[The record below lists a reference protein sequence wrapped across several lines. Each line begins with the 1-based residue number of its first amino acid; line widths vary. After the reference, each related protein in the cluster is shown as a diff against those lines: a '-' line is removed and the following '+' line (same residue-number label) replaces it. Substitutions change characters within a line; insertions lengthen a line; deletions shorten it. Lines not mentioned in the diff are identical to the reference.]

1 MSTSVSALPLEPEA
15 ASPLKSR
22 GTRFRV
28 GRWLAPSLLLVLF
41 VASLA
46 APLWAPH
53 HPNAES
59 LTARLLPP
67 VWDAH
72 GSSHYL
78 LGTDE
83 LGRDMLSRL
92 IYGASDSFTVGVA
105 AASIAAVLGTFVGI
119 IAGYAGGWFGWLI
132 RRMIDIETA
141 FPFLVIALTI
151 VAVFGASVS
160 SLIITIAVW
169 TWVPFAR
176 LAHARTLVL
185 KEADFVRAVV
195 AMGAGTPRIITRH
208 LLPNLA
214 PPMIVLWT
222 FVVALSILIEA
233 ALSFLG
239 VGVPPPTATWGSML
253 SAGQDYL
260 QTAWWISVF
269 PAVAIVG
276 TIVLINVT
284 GTWLSSRFEAPSS
297 R

>member
-1 MSTSVSALPLEPEA
+1 MSTSVTALPIEPEGVG
-15 ASPLKSR
+15 PLA
-22 GTRFRV
+22 TRQTRLRF
-28 GRWLAPSLLLVLF
+28 GRWLAPSLLLILF

-53 HPNAES
+53 QPNAEN

-67 VWDAH
+67 AWDAH

-92 IYGASDSFTVGVA
+92 IYGASDSFVIGIA
-105 AASIAAVLGTFVGI
+105 AASIAAVLGTLIGI
-119 IAGYAGGWFGWLI
+119 IAGYAGGWFGWLT

-151 VAVFGASVS
+151 VAVFGASVL
-160 SLIITIAVW
+160 SLIVTISVW

-185 KEADFVRAVV
+185 KEAEFVRAVV
-195 AMGAGTPRIITRH
+195 AMGAGTPRIIARH

-239 VGVPPPTATWGSML
+239 VGVPPPAATWGSML
-253 SAGQDYL
+253 SEGQDYL

-269 PAVAIVG
+269 PGIAIVG